1 MYPCNLF
8 PPAGNLS
15 PEMEIRK
22 AMRIARGRAL
32 RISIP
37 GILLVA
43 IVGKGDILRFG
54 RQSLRYVHIRNPK

>member
-1 MYPCNLF
+1 CKFSRRQGIYRQRWKYARPCE
-8 PPAGNLS
+8 S
-15 PEMEIRK
+15 PE
-22 AMRIARGRAL
+22 GRAL

>member
-1 MYPCNLF
+1 
-8 PPAGNLS
+8 
-15 PEMEIRK
+15 MEIRK
-22 AMRIARGRAL
+22 AMRIALGRFAWAL

-54 RQSLRYVHIRNPK
+54 RQSFRYVHIRNPK